1 VPDQDPN
8 EDVTRRQ
15 LGELLAEL
23 RVALPGVTVLF
34 AFLLTLPFTS
44 RFSDLSSGQ
53 DAAYYTGLLSAAI
66 SAVLFIAPSAM
77 HRIEHDDGGERRT
90 LVQTSTWCAIAG
102 SVFLI
107 TSMLASLYLV
117 VDIVYEDAMAGISVA
132 IVGVLALVLWYAL
145 PLAKTL
151 SRRNRDSNSTQR
163 HR

>member
-1 VPDQDPN
+1 MPDQDPN

-15 LGELLAEL
+15 LNELLAEL

-66 SAVLFIAPSAM
+66 STVLFIAPSAM

-107 TSMLASLYLV
+107 LSMLASLYLV
-117 VDIVYEDAMAGISVA
+117 VGIVYADVMASISVA
-132 IVGVLALVLWYAL
+132 IVGTLALVLWFIV
-145 PLAKTL
+145 PLVKTL
-151 SRRNRDSNSTQR
+151 SRRNGGATAVRRTP
-163 HR
+163 